1 MTVVPDASVIVK
13 WVLPLNIS
21 PFQEQALLI
30 RDAAVARDIVL
41 VVPALWRFE
50 VGNTL
55 VRLVPEKAVAFLSLC
70 SAVGLNEFV
79 PHGRWLETAVGL
91 VRRHGVTFYDAAYH
105 ALAICRSCIFVTADE
120 KYERKARGEGNIQL
134 LEHWR

>member
-13 WVLPLNIS
+13 WVLPRNIS
-21 PFQEQALLI
+21 PFQEQALSL

-41 VVPALWRFE
+41 VVPALWRYE

-55 VRLVPEKAVAFLSLC
+55 ARLVPEKAVAFLSFC
-70 SAVGLNEFV
+70 SAVGLNEFI
-79 PHGRWLETAVGL
+79 PDRRWLETSVGL
-91 VRRHGVTFYDAAYH
+91 VRRYGVTFYDAAYH
-105 ALAICRSCIFVTADE
+105 ALAICRSSIFVTADE
-120 KYERKARGEGNIQL
+120 KYERKVRGEGNIQL